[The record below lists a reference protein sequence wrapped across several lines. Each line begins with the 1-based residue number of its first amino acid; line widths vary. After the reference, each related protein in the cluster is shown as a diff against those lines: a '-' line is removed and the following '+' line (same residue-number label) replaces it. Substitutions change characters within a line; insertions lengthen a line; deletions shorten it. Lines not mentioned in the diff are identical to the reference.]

1 MISEKSPLAGM
12 TWSSVATSQEGRLWV
27 KRKNN
32 AGFKTSVFDMQ
43 KHIKVKKTLYLQ
55 VAFIQYKQLRYSRD
69 IDATPGPFL

>member
-43 KHIKVKKTLYLQ
+43 KHIKVKKTLYL
-55 VAFIQYKQLRYSRD
+55 
-69 IDATPGPFL
+69 